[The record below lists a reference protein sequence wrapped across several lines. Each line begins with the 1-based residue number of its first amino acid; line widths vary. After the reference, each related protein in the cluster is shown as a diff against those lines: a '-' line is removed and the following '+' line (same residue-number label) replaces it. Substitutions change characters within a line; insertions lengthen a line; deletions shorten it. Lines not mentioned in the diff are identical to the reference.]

1 MRSANVWDMTQEVI
15 ARSGDISALNWVGQS
30 SEFNSCLPANIT
42 SYKAPPYT
50 PPSLSEDEI
59 QTLVSLLQNDEVL
72 ESASKL
78 YTFLD
83 HMSAPRFAN
92 CRLHLPCIV
101 FPITELTW
109 RPIEHME
116 TCFTYKVKADQLRDL
131 KITTKR
137 KLSMFS
143 QGRPVGSSPFLIVRP
158 WDRRLFEVPDY
169 ADNTESVGDDDF
181 SLLLESP
188 GEQGLIDSELSDHAM
203 RLIVRLGQPF
213 HAFLLAK

>member
-1 MRSANVWDMTQEVI
+1 
-15 ARSGDISALNWVGQS
+15 
-30 SEFNSCLPANIT
+30 
-42 SYKAPPYT
+42 
-50 PPSLSEDEI
+50 
-59 QTLVSLLQNDEVL
+59 L

-83 HMSAPRFAN
+83 HMSTPHFTN

-101 FPITELTW
+101 FPVTELTQ
-109 RPIEHME
+109 RLIEHME
-116 TCFTYKVKADQLRDL
+116 TCFMYKVKADRLRDL

-143 QGRPVGSSPFLIVRP
+143 RGGPVGSSPFLIVRP

-169 ADNTESVGDDDF
+169 ADNTESMGDNDF

-213 HAFLLAK
+213 HAFLLAKQHSIAYKRVAPDHDIIAEIDKDMDSIHGMMDIRTLEIL